1 MTAKSLRRRLSH
13 LFKHAPATSAISP
26 TSGVSLLYRTEAIGR
41 QQTHTPQKIRGDESV
56 LSAPHINSHVGGG
69 AVHNIN
75 NGHTP
80 LRKGVRAMAS

>member
-41 QQTHTPQKIRGDESV
+41 QQTIHRKKFEEMKAYYQHPTSIHVSV
-56 LSAPHINSHVGGG
+56 EEPFTISTTDTRP
-69 AVHNIN
+69 
-75 NGHTP
+75 
-80 LRKGVRAMAS
+80 